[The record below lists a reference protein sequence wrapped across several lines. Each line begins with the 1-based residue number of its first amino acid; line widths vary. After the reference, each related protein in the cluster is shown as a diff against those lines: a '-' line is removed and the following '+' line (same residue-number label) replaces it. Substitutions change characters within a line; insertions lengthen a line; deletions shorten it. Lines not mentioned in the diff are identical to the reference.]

1 MTADAPRQLRRP
13 QRTRLFAGV
22 APCGWIGSAASAGAA
37 AINEDSMISET
48 KVLPGIADIRQAAK
62 RLDGLLFPTRLI
74 ESPALGRK
82 FDCRLFFKPEVLQRT
97 GTFKFRGAYNRIA
110 SLTPE
115 ERARGVV
122 AFSSGNHAQGVAA
135 AAAMFG
141 IRAVIVMPSDAPAI
155 KANNVRAMG
164 AQIVPYDR
172 FTEDREKVAEPYA
185 QKGMALVKP
194 FDDPAVI
201 AGQGTVGL
209 EIVEELNGRDLA
221 PDLVVTPCGGGGL
234 SSGIATAVKALS
246 PGADVW
252 GAEPENFDDTRR
264 SLEAGRR
271 LAVEPG
277 HRSICD
283 ALLSP
288 MPGEIT
294 FAINS
299 KLLSGVVA
307 VSDEAARQAMRDA
320 AAFLKLVVEPGGA
333 VAFAALRSGRLALA
347 GKTVV
352 IVLSGGNVDLP
363 LLAEIMAGAA

>member
-1 MTADAPRQLRRP
+1 MT
-13 QRTRLFAGV
+13 
-22 APCGWIGSAASAGAA
+22 
-37 AINEDSMISET
+37 SEEPMNSEARI
-48 KVLPGIADIRQAAK
+48 LPGIADIRRAAE

-74 ESPALGRK
+74 ESPALSRKSGGR
-82 FDCRLFFKPEVLQRT
+82 LLFKPEVLQRT

-115 ERARGVV
+115 DRARGVV

-155 KANNVRAMG
+155 KADNVRAMG
-164 AQIVPYDR
+164 AEIVPYDR
-172 FTEDREKVAEPYA
+172 FTEDREKIAEPYA

-194 FDDPAVI
+194 FDDPAII

-209 EIVEELNGRDLA
+209 EIVEEAKALGLA

-234 SSGIATAVKALS
+234 SGGIATAVKALS
-246 PGADVW
+246 PATEIW
-252 GAEPENFDDTRR
+252 GAEPEYFDDTRR

-288 MPGEIT
+288 IPGEIT

-299 KLLSGVVA
+299 KLLSGVAA
-307 VSDEAARQAMRDA
+307 VSDEATRQAMRDA

-333 VAFAALRSGRLALA
+333 VAFAAIQSGRFELA
-347 GKTVV
+347 GRTAVV
-352 IVLSGGNVDLP
+352 VLSGGNVDLS
-363 LLAEIMAGAA
+363 LYAEIMAGAS